1 MPWLA
6 SGDAQ
11 ALLLTVKLAATTTVI
26 LVAVCLPLAWLL
38 VRRDSR
44 GRSLIQSL
52 VMLPLVLPPT
62 VLGYYLLV
70 AFSPAHPPGSLLA
83 RLFDQQLAFSFTG
96 ILIGSL
102 IYSLPF
108 AFRPLEAALQQSGPA
123 LDEAGRVL
131 GFPGWYRF
139 LFIVIPG
146 IRPAL
151 VSAALLCFAHT
162 LGEFGVVLMIGG
174 NIPGKTQV
182 VSIAIYDHVEGME
195 YANAHWLS
203 AGLLVMSFALLV
215 LVYGLN
221 RKFRVGKL

>member
-26 LVAVCLPLAWLL
+26 LVALCLPLAWLL
-38 VRRDSR
+38 VRRDPR
-44 GRSLIQSL
+44 GRGLIQSL

-70 AFSPAHPPGSLLA
+70 AFSPAHPPGSWLA
-83 RLFDQQLAFSFTG
+83 RLFDQQLAFSFSG

-108 AFRPLEAALQQSGPA
+108 AFRPLEAALQQRGPA

-131 GFPGWYRF
+131 GFPAWYRF

-146 IRPAL
+146 IWPAL

-174 NIPGKTQV
+174 NIPGETRV
-182 VSIAIYDHVEGME
+182 LSVALFEHVEQMN
-195 YANAHWLS
+195 YQAANRLALTMMAMAVVTVLLS
-203 AGLLVMSFALLV
+203 GHRHDRF
-215 LVYGLN
+215 
-221 RKFRVGKL
+221 

>member
-1 MPWLA
+1 MLWLD

-11 ALLLTVKLAATTTVI
+11 ALFLTVKLAAATTALLI
-26 LVAVCLPLAWLL
+26 ALCLPLAWWL
-38 VRRDSR
+38 VRRDPR
-44 GRSLIQSL
+44 GRGLIQSL

-131 GFPGWYRF
+131 GFPGVYRF
-139 LFIVIPG
+139 LFIIIPG

-174 NIPGKTQV
+174 NIPGETRV
-182 VSIAIYDHVEGME
+182 LSVALFEHVEQMNYQG
-195 YANAHWLS
+195 ANRLALTMMVIAVATVLLS
-203 AGLLVMSFALLV
+203 QWSGRRHDRF
-215 LVYGLN
+215 
-221 RKFRVGKL
+221 

>member
-1 MPWLA
+1 MPWLS

-11 ALLLTVKLAATTTVI
+11 ALLLTVKLAAVTTAI
-26 LVAVCLPLAWLL
+26 LVTLCLPLAWLL
-38 VRRDSR
+38 VRRDPR
-44 GRSLIQSL
+44 GRGLIQSL

-70 AFSPAHPPGSLLA
+70 AFSPVHPPGSFLA

-131 GFPGWYRF
+131 GFPGGYRF

-174 NIPGKTQV
+174 NIPGETRV
-182 VSIAIYDHVEGME
+182 LSVALFEHVEQMNYQG
-195 YANAHWLS
+195 ANRLALTMMAIAVVTVLLS
-203 AGLLVMSFALLV
+203 QWSGRRNDRL
-215 LVYGLN
+215 
-221 RKFRVGKL
+221 

>member
-1 MPWLA
+1 MAWID
-6 SGDAQ
+6 SCDAQ
-11 ALLLTVKLAATTTVI
+11 ALLLTLKLAAITTAI
-26 LVAVCLPLAWLL
+26 LMAVCLPLTWWL
-38 VRRDSR
+38 VRRDPT
-44 GRSLIQSL
+44 GRTLIQSL

-70 AFSPAHPPGSLLA
+70 AFSPSHPPGSWLA

-108 AFRPLEAALQQSGPA
+108 AFRPLEAALQQNGPA

-131 GFPGWYRF
+131 GFPVWYRF

-151 VSAALLCFAHT
+151 VSAAMLCFAHT

-174 NIPGKTQV
+174 NIPGETRV
-182 VSIAIYDHVEGME
+182 MSVALFEHVEQMNYQG
-195 YANAHWLS
+195 ANRLA
-203 AGLLVMSFALLV
+203 LVMMVIAVSTVLLSQWSGRRHDR
-215 LVYGLN
+215 L
-221 RKFRVGKL
+221 

>member
-1 MPWLA
+1 MPWLD

-11 ALLLTVKLAATTTVI
+11 ALFLTVKLAAATTAI
-26 LVAVCLPLAWLL
+26 LIALCLPLAWRL
-38 VRRDSR
+38 VRRDPR
-44 GRSLIQSL
+44 GRGLIQSL

-131 GFPGWYRF
+131 GFPAWYRF
-139 LFIVIPG
+139 LFVVIPG

-174 NIPGKTQV
+174 NIPGETRVLSVALFEHVEQMNYQGANRLALTMM
-182 VSIAIYDHVEGME
+182 SIAVVTVL
-195 YANAHWLS
+195 LS
-203 AGLLVMSFALLV
+203 QWSTRHDRL
-215 LVYGLN
+215 
-221 RKFRVGKL
+221 

>member
-1 MPWLA
+1 MPWLD

-11 ALLLTVKLAATTTVI
+11 ALLLTVKLAAVTTAV
-26 LVAVCLPLAWLL
+26 LVTLCLPLAWLL
-38 VRRDSR
+38 VRRDPR
-44 GRSLIQSL
+44 GRGLVQSL

-174 NIPGKTQV
+174 NIPGETRV
-182 VSIAIYDHVEGME
+182 LSVALFEHVEQMN
-195 YANAHWLS
+195 YQAANRLALTMMAIAVATVLLS
-203 AGLLVMSFALLV
+203 QWSGRRHDRF
-215 LVYGLN
+215 
-221 RKFRVGKL
+221 

>member
-1 MPWLA
+1 MPWLD

-11 ALLLTVKLAATTTVI
+11 ALLLTVKLAAVTTAI
-26 LVAVCLPLAWLL
+26 LITLCLPLVWLL
-38 VRRDSR
+38 VCRDPR
-44 GRSLIQSL
+44 GRGLIQAL

-70 AFSPAHPPGSLLA
+70 AFSPVHPPGSLLA
-83 RLFDQQLAFSFTG
+83 RLFDRQLAFSFTG

-108 AFRPLEAALQQSGPA
+108 AFRPLEAALQQNGPH

-174 NIPGKTQV
+174 NIPGETRLLSV
-182 VSIAIYDHVEGME
+182 ALFEHVEQMN
-195 YANAHWLS
+195 YQSANRL
-203 AGLLVMSFALLV
+203 ALTMMVIAVVTV
-215 LVYGLN
+215 LVSQWSG
-221 RKFRVGKL
+221 RHDRF

>member
-1 MPWLA
+1 MHWLD

-11 ALLLTVKLAATTTVI
+11 ALLLTVKLAAITTVI
-26 LVAVCLPLAWLL
+26 LISVCLPLAWWL
-38 VRRDSR
+38 VRRDPR
-44 GRSLIQSL
+44 GRGLIQSL

-131 GFPGWYRF
+131 GFPGVYRF
-139 LFIVIPG
+139 LFIIIPG

-174 NIPGKTQV
+174 NIPGETRV
-182 VSIAIYDHVEGME
+182 LSVALFEHVEQMNYQG
-195 YANAHWLS
+195 ANRLALTMMAIAVAMVLLS
-203 AGLLVMSFALLV
+203 QWSGRRHDRF
-215 LVYGLN
+215 
-221 RKFRVGKL
+221 

>member
-1 MPWLA
+1 MSWLT

-11 ALLLTVKLAATTTVI
+11 ALFLTVKLAAATTVI

-38 VRRDSR
+38 VRRDPR
-44 GRSLIQSL
+44 GRGLIQSL

-70 AFSPAHPPGSLLA
+70 AFSPSHPPGSWLA
-83 RLFDQQLAFSFTG
+83 RLFDQKLAFSFTG

-123 LDEAGRVL
+123 LNEAGRVL
-131 GFPGWYRF
+131 GFPAGYRF

-174 NIPGKTQV
+174 NIPGETRV
-182 VSIAIYDHVEGME
+182 MSVALFEHVEQMNYQG
-195 YANAHWLS
+195 ANRLALAMMAIAVVTVLLS
-203 AGLLVMSFALLV
+203 QWSGRRHDRF
-215 LVYGLN
+215 
-221 RKFRVGKL
+221 

>member
-1 MPWLA
+1 
-6 SGDAQ
+6 
-11 ALLLTVKLAATTTVI
+11 
-26 LVAVCLPLAWLL
+26 
-38 VRRDSR
+38 
-44 GRSLIQSL
+44 
-52 VMLPLVLPPT
+52 

-70 AFSPAHPPGSLLA
+70 AFSPAHPPGSFLA

-131 GFPGWYRF
+131 GFPGGYRF

-174 NIPGKTQV
+174 NIPGETRV
-182 VSIAIYDHVEGME
+182 LSVALFEHVEQMN
-195 YANAHWLS
+195 YQAANRLALTMMAIAVATVLLS
-203 AGLLVMSFALLV
+203 QWSGRRHDRF
-215 LVYGLN
+215 
-221 RKFRVGKL
+221 